1 MNSEPRQRVLES
13 RRKVM
18 KKLLV
23 LALMATAA
31 LSAEPKTVY
40 FELGVNA
47 EGVEP
52 WGGSIRLSGGEIVS
66 LESRHFSAEDSI
78 IGADRWQAAT
88 RREQIDGFAR
98 VNYNEMSPAEL
109 PPTQFSP
116 IGLYAVLDAPDGVRV
131 SVSTEQGDFAFRLDQ
146 ISHVA
151 KPFLKGRVL
160 VSTTSTVEK
169 LSTAEH
175 EDDEAAIAKLSDGSI
190 AVGWVGYKDRADRV
204 FVRTQTNGA
213 WSSPEEVTPEPGDL
227 WRVSLAADAN
237 GGLWAFW
244 SQRNGQTWELWGR
257 HKSNGSWGRAEKVS
271 GDGSSTF
278 HRAASSAD
286 GSVFVVW
293 QAFHGAGKESQS
305 DIFGRRWN
313 SQGWGAVTR
322 LSDSP
327 ANDWEPFVAGGQGGD
342 AFVAWDGYED
352 GNYDVFFRAFT
363 GGELGPV
370 QRITQSPRFQAHAT
384 VAVDGQGR
392 PWVAWDE
399 SGTNWGKDQGFLVT
413 PPMAVPL
420 HQERSLEVV
429 MWNGGEWVTPKKKL
443 QPFYVYQ
450 LYPNFENPQIL
461 FDGAGVLNM
470 VFRHWTRTKAHN
482 IGAPIMWE
490 NFLSRFDGERWTRP
504 APIAHSAGSIEKRP
518 ALTRDASG
526 DLHAAW
532 MTDGRRFD
540 DMVPKNAEI
549 YYGSLGR
556 SATPPAYSDEQF
568 TTYVEPFAE
577 EIPIHP
583 TEERDVAAIR
593 DYTVES
599 GTKRYKIYRGDMH
612 RHTDVSQDFKYDG
625 SLIEVYRYALD
636 AAGFDYIV
644 PTDHQLGFDQE
655 FTWWQDEK
663 LTDLFNVPGRFA
675 PMFGYERSVNYPNGH
690 RNVIFAKRGTRTLP
704 VAPDERRG
712 DTRTGPILFPYLK
725 ANDGIS
731 MPHSS
736 GTAQG
741 TDFADNDPEV
751 EPLLEIFQGYRA
763 SYEYMGA
770 PLAASPQK
778 LREQR
783 SGFNAGG
790 YYWDALAKGYK
801 MGVQASTDHWST
813 HISYAMILAEDFTRE
828 SMFEA
833 LKKRHTYGATD
844 NIILDFQ
851 AEVDGQT
858 AIMGDILDSD
868 NAPTLTIR
876 AQGTDRIKQ
885 LIIVKNQAIIYERRP
900 NADSVTLRYRD
911 AEFEPGSN
919 YYYVRVLQ
927 NNGMVA
933 WSSPIWVE

>member
-1 MNSEPRQRVLES
+1 MH
-13 RRKVM
+13 
-18 KKLLV
+18 KLLI
-23 LALMATAA
+23 LAVIGATALCA
-31 LSAEPKTVY
+31 QPTTIYL
-40 FELGVNA
+40 ELGVNA

-66 LESRHFSAEDSI
+66 LEGRHFSPEDSV
-78 IGADRWQAAT
+78 IGSDRWQAST

-98 VNYNEMSPAEL
+98 MNYNEMSPAQL
-109 PPTQFSP
+109 PPTEYSP
-116 IGLYAVLDAPDGVRV
+116 IGVYAVVDAPAGARI
-131 SVSTEQGDFAFRLDQ
+131 SISTEQGDFAFRLDQ
-146 ISHVA
+146 LSHRA
-151 KPFLKGRVL
+151 KPFLEGRVL
-160 VSTTSTVEK
+160 ASVAPTVSALTNEQY
-169 LSTAEH
+169 
-175 EDDEAAIAKLSDGSI
+175 EDDEAAIATLSDGSV
-190 AVGWVGYKDRADRV
+190 AVAWVAYQDSADRV
-204 FVRTQTNGA
+204 LLRTEKGGE
-213 WSSPEEVTPEPGDL
+213 WSATEEVTPAPGDL
-227 WRVSLAADAN
+227 WRVSLAPTAD

-244 SQRNGQTWELWGR
+244 SQRNGDSWDLWGR
-257 HKSNGSWGRAEKVS
+257 RKSGDSWSRAEKIS
-271 GDGSSTF
+271 DGGSNTF

-293 QAFHGAGKESQS
+293 QSFRGDGIEAQA
-305 DIFGRRWN
+305 DIHGRRWTPSGWASEMQL
-313 SQGWGAVTR
+313 SQ
-322 LSDSP
+322 SP

-342 AFVAWDGYED
+342 AFVVWDSYD
-352 GNYDVFFRAFT
+352 SGNYDIFFRAIG
-363 GGELGPV
+363 GGEPGPV
-370 QRITQSPRFQAHAT
+370 QRVTESPRFQAHAT

-399 SGTNWGKDQGFLVT
+399 SGANWGKDVAYLIT
-413 PPMAVPL
+413 PSMAVPL
-420 HQERSLEVV
+420 HQERSLEVA
-429 MWNGGEWVTPKKKL
+429 MWDGGEWVTPKKDL
-443 QPFYVYQ
+443 EPFYVYQ
-450 LYPNFENPQIL
+450 LFPNFENPQIH
-461 FDGAGVLNM
+461 FDGQGVLNM
-470 VFRHWTRTKAHN
+470 VFRHWTRTRAHN
-482 IGAPIMWE
+482 IGAPLMWE
-490 NFLSRFDGERWTRP
+490 NFLTRFDGERWTRP
-504 APIAHSAGSIEKRP
+504 VPLAHSAGSIEKRP
-518 ALTRDASG
+518 ALTRDGAG
-526 DLHAAW
+526 DIRAAW
-532 MTDGRRFD
+532 MTDNRTFQS
-540 DMVPKNAEI
+540 MVPKNAEI
-549 YYGSLGR
+549 YYASLGG
-556 SATPPAYSDEQF
+556 ADAPPAFGAEQF
-568 TTYVEPFAE
+568 EPFVEPYTE
-577 EIPIHP
+577 EVPIHP
-583 TEERDVAAIR
+583 TEEQDIAAIR
-593 DYTVES
+593 DYTIEA
-599 GTKRYKIYRGDMH
+599 GAKEYKIYRGDMH

-636 AAGFDYIV
+636 VTGFDYIV

-663 LTDLFNVPGRFA
+663 LKDLFHVPDRFV
-675 PMFGYERSVNYPNGH
+675 PMFGYERSVNFPNGH

-712 DTRTGPILFPYLK
+712 DIRTGPILYPYLR

-741 TDFADNDPEV
+741 TDFGDNDPEL
-751 EPLLEIFQGYRA
+751 EPLIEIFQGYRA

-783 SGFNAGG
+783 SGFNASG
-790 YYWDALAKGYK
+790 YYWNALAKGFK

-813 HISYAMILAEDFTRE
+813 HMSYAMILAEDFTRE

-833 LKKRHTYGATD
+833 LKARHAYGATD

-868 NAPTLTIR
+868 VAPTLTIR

-885 LIIVKNQAIIYERRP
+885 LVIVKNEAIIYERRP

-911 AEFEPGSN
+911 SDFEAGSN

-933 WSSPIWVE
+933 WSSPIWIE